1 MCHRGSLNRVELL
14 KLVWGVTYRSDTYEG
29 WFIGG
34 DVASWIVTKV
44 IKTFYMASFTAENIL

>member
-1 MCHRGSLNRVELL
+1 MELL

-29 WFIGG
+29 WFIGR